1 MTDTATRLAFARAA
15 QAQRRL
21 HRRPPASPR
30 ASPGARGGGSPTQR
44 RGQAYESAALRWLAR
59 QGLRPLAR
67 NLRCRA
73 GEIDLAMRDGE
84 VLVLVEV
91 RARAHAGYGGAAAS
105 IGASKQGRLAR
116 AAALLLPVLLRRHWP
131 GAPPPVRFDVVAFEA
146 GRPHWLRG
154 AFWLAEHAPAQ
165 GRRGQDAQGWRVR

>member
-1 MTDTATRLAFARAA
+1 
-15 QAQRRL
+15 
-21 HRRPPASPR
+21 

-59 QGLRPLAR
+59 Q
-67 NLRCRA
+67 
-73 GEIDLAMRDGE
+73 DLAMRDGE

-116 AAALLLPVLLRRHWP
+116 AAALLLPVL
-131 GAPPPVRFDVVAFEA
+131 
-146 GRPHWLRG
+146 
-154 AFWLAEHAPAQ
+154 
-165 GRRGQDAQGWRVR
+165 

>member
-1 MTDTATRLAFARAA
+1 
-15 QAQRRL
+15 
-21 HRRPPASPR
+21 
-30 ASPGARGGGSPTQR
+30 PGARGGGSPTQR

-59 QGLRPLAR
+59 QGLR
-67 NLRCRA
+67 

-116 AAALLLPVLLRRHWP
+116 AAALL
-131 GAPPPVRFDVVAFEA
+131 
-146 GRPHWLRG
+146 
-154 AFWLAEHAPAQ
+154 
-165 GRRGQDAQGWRVR
+165 

>member
-1 MTDTATRLAFARAA
+1 
-15 QAQRRL
+15 
-21 HRRPPASPR
+21 
-30 ASPGARGGGSPTQR
+30 
-44 RGQAYESAALRWLAR
+44 
-59 QGLRPLAR
+59 
-67 NLRCRA
+67 
-73 GEIDLAMRDGE
+73 MRDGE

-91 RARAHAGYGGAAAS
+91 RVRAHAGYGGAAAS

>member
-1 MTDTATRLAFARAA
+1 MTDTATHLAFARAA

-30 ASPGARGGGSPTQR
+30 ASPGARDGGSPTQR

-73 GEIDLAMRDGE
+73 GEIDLA
-84 VLVLVEV
+84 
-91 RARAHAGYGGAAAS
+91 
-105 IGASKQGRLAR
+105 
-116 AAALLLPVLLRRHWP
+116 
-131 GAPPPVRFDVVAFEA
+131 
-146 GRPHWLRG
+146 
-154 AFWLAEHAPAQ
+154 
-165 GRRGQDAQGWRVR
+165 

>member
-1 MTDTATRLAFARAA
+1 MTDTATRLAFDRAA

-21 HRRPPASPR
+21 RHRPPPPSR
-30 ASPGARGGGSPTQR
+30 ASPGAGGSPTQR
-44 RGQAYESAALRWLAR
+44 RGKAHESAALRWLAR

-73 GEIDLAMRDGE
+73 GEIDLAMRDGG

-105 IGASKQGRLAR
+105 VGASKQGRLAR
-116 AAALLLPVLLRRHWP
+116 AAALLLPGLLRRHWP

-146 GRPHWLRG
+146 GRPRWLRG
-154 AFWLAEHAPAQ
+154 AFWLAEHGPAQ
-165 GRRGQDAQGWRVR
+165 GHRGQDTEGWRVR

>member
-1 MTDTATRLAFARAA
+1 
-15 QAQRRL
+15 
-21 HRRPPASPR
+21 ASPR

-59 QGLRPLAR
+59 QGLRPLTR

-116 AAALLLPVLLRRHWP
+116 AAALLLPVLLRRH
-131 GAPPPVRFDVVAFEA
+131 
-146 GRPHWLRG
+146 
-154 AFWLAEHAPAQ
+154 
-165 GRRGQDAQGWRVR
+165 